1 MKAIYTAISLLVF
14 LVHSD
19 VQARVS
25 DTLRIGYTEAPP
37 FVFEQNGQLQGI
49 NIWLWNKLS
58 DTYTL
63 EYTLEA
69 MEFDALLSGLE
80 KGTLD
85 LSINPLTQ
93 TSERLGR
100 FDFTQPFYASNAA
113 IAVVEPGSFRKF
125 MQWIGSFLNSNF
137 LRGMMALLGVIFAFG
152 FAGWYFERRKN
163 HQEFRPGI
171 KGLWDGVWWS
181 AVTLTT
187 VGYGDKAPKTR
198 WGKSAALV
206 LMFGGMLFISGLT
219 ASIAS
224 SLTIDQLSGQPEGL
238 DALKKR
244 AVGAVSRSS
253 TQAFLTNQLF
263 RDISGF
269 RDVDSGLKALQ
280 AGEITAF
287 IHDEPIL
294 RYRIAS
300 GGFGETVRVLP
311 YKFDPQFYG
320 FGMAKGQDS
329 LRVLLSQGILKT
341 RESQAW
347 RVTLNE
353 FGLSDL

>member
-1 MKAIYTAISLLVF
+1 MKAIYSAVF
-14 LVHSD
+14 LFLFFVPHTT
-19 VQARVS
+19 QARVA
-25 DTLRIGYTEAPP
+25 DTLRVGYTEAPP

-58 DTYTL
+58 DTYGL

-85 LSINPLTQ
+85 LSLNPLTQ
-93 TSERLGR
+93 TSERLRR

-125 MQWIGSFLNSNF
+125 TQWIGSFLNSNF
-137 LRGMMALLGVIFAFG
+137 LSGMMVLLGVIFAFG

-163 HQEFRPGI
+163 HQEFRPGF
-171 KGLWDGVWWS
+171 KGLWDGIWWS

-187 VGYGDKAPKTR
+187 VGYGDKAPRTR
-198 WGKSAALV
+198 WGKTAALA

-238 DALKKR
+238 DAFKKR
-244 AVGAVSRSS
+244 AVGAVERSS
-253 TQAFLTNQLF
+253 TQAFLANQLF
-263 RDISGF
+263 RDIHGF

-280 AGEITAF
+280 GGKINAF

-294 RYRIAS
+294 RYRIIS
-300 GGFGETVRVLP
+300 GGFEKTVSVLP

-320 FGMAKGQDS
+320 FGMAKGHDS
-329 LRVLLSQGILKT
+329 LRVLLSEGILEA
-341 RESQAW
+341 RESPAW